1 MRQPISLWKLFAST
15 RRKKLCQE
23 LQIGIQIMLDV
34 ISVSITIMYQLE
46 WAERART
53 SHALLCEHIQYFI
66 FWNDSETSVRPISF
80 TAFHFLF
87 IILKSRQLRAPGAE
101 I

>member
-1 MRQPISLWKLFAST
+1 METFREHKTQKALSKISDRHSNNVGRNFGFDHNYLS
-15 RRKKLCQE
+15 
-23 LQIGIQIMLDV
+23 
-34 ISVSITIMYQLE
+34 E

-66 FWNDSETSVRPISF
+66 FWNDFETVRPISF

>member
-1 MRQPISLWKLFAST
+1 
-15 RRKKLCQE
+15 
-23 LQIGIQIMLDV
+23 MLDV
-34 ISVSITIMYQLE
+34 ISVSIIIMYQLE
-46 WAERART
+46 WART
-53 SHALLCEHIQYFI
+53 SHALLCEHIQYFT

-87 IILKSRQLRAPGAE
+87 IILKSRQLRAPVAE